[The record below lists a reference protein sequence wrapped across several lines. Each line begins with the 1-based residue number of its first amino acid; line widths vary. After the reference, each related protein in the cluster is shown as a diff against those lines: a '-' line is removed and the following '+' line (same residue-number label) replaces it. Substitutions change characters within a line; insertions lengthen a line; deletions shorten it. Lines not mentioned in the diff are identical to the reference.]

1 MSLKQNCQSHSLSQR
16 YRGYLTVVSEE
27 GSEKAT
33 VTVFDVQN
41 KFIAFS
47 APIKPV
53 MGVVAEWGTILM
65 ITQVNCPFHTQFGCK
80 SQSCRMA
87 GSTNYRKKTPK

>member
-1 MSLKQNCQSHSLSQR
+1 M
-16 YRGYLTVVSEE
+16 
-27 GSEKAT
+27 
-33 VTVFDVQN
+33 TVFDVQN

-65 ITQVNCPFHTQFGCK
+65 ITQVNCRFHTFNFILFFNL
-80 SQSCRMA
+80 RMA
-87 GSTNYRKKTPK
+87 ESTNYRRKTPK